1 VLAFIV
7 LTIWIF
13 VAAPYDDLRYETR
26 TVLALTGVVFAN
38 IACRLVVVQMSST
51 RADLLNPLLIPLL
64 AGTMFDF
71 LLARVYLAR
80 PNLKFV
86 FAICLL
92 MHIHYGFGVVRIIK
106 SNASQ
111 KDIKLP
117 VAKIS

>member
-1 VLAFIV
+1 MLAFIV

-13 VAAPYDDLRYETR
+13 VAAPYDTLRYETR

-38 IACRLVVVQMSST
+38 IAVSDKHKGRDLGSKSCLQCRLVVVQMSST

-80 PNLKFV
+80 PNIKFV
-86 FAICLL
+86 FAICFL
-92 MHIHYGFGVVRIIK
+92 MHVHYGFGVVRI
-106 SNASQ
+106 A
-111 KDIKLP
+111 
-117 VAKIS
+117 